1 MKLKVSTAPHV
12 HSKNSVERIM
22 LDVIIA
28 LLPTAAVGVYLFGY
42 MAGLHIIV
50 GVASAVLAEY
60 ALWKSKA
67 EKILHLHARRNV
79 QKG

>member
-50 GVASAVLAEY
+50 VR
-60 ALWKSKA
+60 
-67 EKILHLHARRNV
+67 H
-79 QKG
+79 